1 MLKNVTNKDV
11 ENKLDKYIEES
22 INVIKNI
29 GDKYGINPNFTE
41 EFVKNLKE
49 QCIKN
54 KEK

>member
-11 ENKLDKYIEES
+11 ENKLNKYIEES

-29 GDKYGINPNFTE
+29 GDKYDINPNFTE